1 MVGNHNNFNCN
12 VFSRFCDCCPCPDC
26 FHLCLVPLW
35 IWFSPHTF
43 FLPRLTFSH
52 LCTSLLLCL
61 LPKTGLL
68 LDFGLF
74 DLPAGLFCLQGSF
87 SLISTFADDA
97 LWFCL
102 MQNPYAISRGSFFF
116 FAVTVQQAS
125 SLASSPNL
133 SKHHLP
139 YKQAP
144 HVHIMRAFTGLTSPV
159 WCNKSRRVSTTRQSH
174 LGCFWRKLRCNVGQT
189 VFFFFKKHSL
199 YVPSPENKYTHSNQ
213 RVGQQSSNG
222 HHVHQRF
229 QVKQESHDSY
239 HKGKWF

>member
-1 MVGNHNNFNCN
+1 M
-12 VFSRFCDCCPCPDC
+12 C
-26 FHLCLVPLW
+26 FHASVIVVPALIAFTFVLCLSE
-35 IWFSPHTF
+35 FD
-43 FLPRLTFSH
+43 
-52 LCTSLLLCL
+52 SLLTPSSSLDWLFHTCVQAFSSVSCPRPVCFL
-61 LPKTGLL
+61 T
-68 LDFGLF
+68 LDFCLF

-139 YKQAP
+139 YKRAT

-213 RVGQQSSNG
+213 RVGQ
-222 HHVHQRF
+222 
-229 QVKQESHDSY
+229 
-239 HKGKWF
+239 